1 MIVKKYNEINEDKVS
16 MEGAKGAHIRWLVV
30 EDDGAENFAMRR
42 FRIEKDGYTPFHK
55 HPHEH
60 ETYILEG
67 EGVMVTE
74 DGEKHISKGSFV
86 FVKPYEKHQ
95 FKNTGDSE
103 LVFLCMIPLV
113 NKEC

>member
-1 MIVKKYNEINEDKVS
+1 MIVKKYKDVKEEKVT
-16 MEGAKGAHIRWLVV
+16 MEGAKGAHIQWLISDK
-30 EDDGAENFAMRR
+30 DDADNFAMRR

-60 ETYILEG
+60 ETYILSG

-74 DGEKHISKGSFV
+74 DGEKEISEGSFV

-95 FKNTGDSE
+95 FKNTGDKE
-103 LVFLCMIPLV
+103 LIFLCMIPMI